1 MPQVQEERIARH
13 LTLLAEGVERL
24 GEHPPRSSEELEMQR
39 LFADTA
45 VEVALAVVCELLP
58 SELQPTAR
66 RLSAPCVMPSG
77 IEGSN
82 PKEVRSYEA
91 LCSTQTGERVQNPQL
106 SRSGLPPAIVHN
118 SDHVEVSAACRRMAA
133 RDR

>member
-58 SELQPTAR
+58 SVLQPTTR
-66 RLSAPCVMPSG
+66 RLIALRDAIWHRG
-77 IEGSN
+77 IQPEGG
-82 PKEVRSYEA
+82 KE
-91 LCSTQTGERVQNPQL
+91 P
-106 SRSGLPPAIVHN
+106 
-118 SDHVEVSAACRRMAA
+118 
-133 RDR
+133 